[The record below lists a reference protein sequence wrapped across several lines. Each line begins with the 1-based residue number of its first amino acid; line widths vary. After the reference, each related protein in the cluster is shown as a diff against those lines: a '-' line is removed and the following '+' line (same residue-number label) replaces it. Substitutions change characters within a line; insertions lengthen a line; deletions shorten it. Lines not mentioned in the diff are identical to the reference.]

1 MSSYYEKVA
10 TMRRSLEIDDMLRIR
25 LRDAE
30 SNEDIF
36 TYVAWIRAFNI
47 KEPIY
52 AKLCQEFYSTY
63 EFDEVCDDDEL
74 QSKKIIKFRLGRRA
88 HNLTLLEFTRRL
100 GLYHADELVDDEFDV
115 YFQGGLH
122 SDDNFNAQEYWL
134 SISKEESLGLSRSHA
149 STIRNPI
156 LRVIHKLI
164 TYGLCQRT
172 TRYDKIQ
179 KNDLWLLSM
188 FDARH
193 QNGYANVAW
202 LITRQMK
209 RKGAG
214 TQRESQI
221 CCGQD
226 LDTTTQR
233 ELIDSEGRLIL
244 EDLQPGVPRVGIPR
258 PSRASM
264 HDLYQ
269 GVFEHMVG
277 VYSVSLQGT
286 YNPPGYAQ
294 PPYDQYYQQY
304 QPPPPQSN
312 TTPPIFPLRPILGVT
327 DWHQRASYREPV
339 KSSTSNRCH
348 LYLLCYT
355 DSEPGR
361 VFWGADEEISDGGVP
376 RVIVLGYDGLPMQPV
391 HPASPDYVPGPE
403 HPASPDYVPGPEHPP
418 SPIEIPFVPEPEY
431 PEYLVPSEDEAP
443 MEDPTSTR

>member
-172 TRYDKIQ
+172 TR
-179 KNDLWLLSM
+179 
-188 FDARH
+188 
-193 QNGYANVAW
+193 
-202 LITRQMK
+202 
-209 RKGAG
+209 
-214 TQRESQI
+214 
-221 CCGQD
+221 D

-264 HDLYQ
+264 HDLYDKMGSMEIHQ
-269 GVFEHMVG
+269 EAIERME
-277 VYSVSLQGT
+277 YR
-286 YNPPGYAQ
+286 
-294 PPYDQYYQQY
+294 
-304 QPPPPQSN
+304 QSY
-312 TTPPIFPLRPILGVT
+312 
-327 DWHQRASYREPV
+327 H
-339 KSSTSNRCH
+339 
-348 LYLLCYT
+348 
-355 DSEPGR
+355 
-361 VFWGADEEISDGGVP
+361 
-376 RVIVLGYDGLPMQPV
+376 
-391 HPASPDYVPGPE
+391 
-403 HPASPDYVPGPEHPP
+403 
-418 SPIEIPFVPEPEY
+418 
-431 PEYLVPSEDEAP
+431 
-443 MEDPTSTR
+443 